1 MDLAKMID
9 HTLLRCDATRSEI
22 STLCHEARAH
32 GFAAV
37 CVNTT
42 WVALCASLL
51 NECTTT
57 VCTVVGFPLGA
68 TATQAKAFEAAH
80 AVELGATE
88 VDMVMNIGA
97 LKSHDYDAVL
107 EDMHEVI
114 RAAARAKV
122 KVIVETGVLTD
133 EEKVTAAT
141 LAKRAGAAF
150 LKTSTGFGHGG
161 ATIADVQLLRSIAG
175 SDIGVKASGGIRTT
189 ADAIAMVR
197 AGATRLG
204 TSASIAIITGDTR
217 PNPERY

>member
-1 MDLAKMID
+1 MID
-9 HTLLRCDATRSEI
+9 HTLLRCDATHSDI
-22 STLCHEARAH
+22 STLCHEARTH

-122 KVIVETGVLTD
+122 KVILETSVLTH

-150 LKTSTGFGHGG
+150 LKTSTGFGHAG
-161 ATIADVQLLRSIAG
+161 ATVADVQLLRSIAG

-217 PNPERY
+217 PSPERY

>member
-1 MDLAKMID
+1 MHLAKMID
-9 HTLLRCDATRSEI
+9 HTLLRCDATHNEI
-22 STLCHEARAH
+22 STLCHEARKH

-42 WVALCASLL
+42 WVALCAALL
-51 NECTTT
+51 SECATA

-68 TATQAKAFEAAH
+68 TATRAKAFEAAH

-122 KVIVETGVLTD
+122 KVILETGVLTH

-150 LKTSTGFGHGG
+150 LKTSTGFGHAG
-161 ATIADVQLLRSIAG
+161 ATVADVQLLRSIAG

-217 PNPERY
+217 PSPERY